1 MNAVAFSPD
10 GRQTRQRQR
19 RPRRAPLGR
28 RRSGHALPTETS
40 GSTDRQRSR
49 AILAVPQ
56 SLPTPSSFRWR
67 SSIAPPELRG
77 PSHSSR
83 QRALSQRNRCRDR
96 RRRHR
101 APQPRSAPTH
111 HTHHT
116 HRPLPHR
123 APRAPTR
130 TRAARGP
137 YRPLTAAADAWPPE
151 EGAVTPVSRFPHEL
165 SIAPVQTRRRGRPQ
179 GVKRQRPVSRARN

>member
-40 GSTDRQRSR
+40 GSTDWQRSR

-111 HTHHT
+111 HTH
-116 HRPLPHR
+116 RPLPHR

-137 YRPLTAAADAWPPE
+137 YVFRMNSPHPRTDPPTWP
-151 EGAVTPVSRFPHEL
+151 
-165 SIAPVQTRRRGRPQ
+165 PQ